1 MDPETPPPGPMF
13 PMARVIQENLKDLRD
28 SWLGFVVLGVVLLLL
43 GTAALVYS
51 AIATE
56 VAVLVF
62 GFILLIG
69 GVLYLAGAFVTR
81 GWGGFFLSLLAGI
94 LYLAAGFILLNHPAE
109 AAIVYT
115 LILAVFFFVEGLFRI
130 VAAVIARF
138 RNWPL
143 MLLNGLVGVLLGV
156 LIWREWPLSGL
167 YIIGLFLGINLIFSG
182 AAYLALGLNVRK
194 LPV

>member
-1 MDPETPPPGPMF
+1 MF

-28 SWLGFVVLGVVLLLL
+28 SWLGFVVLGMVLLLL
-43 GTAALVYS
+43 GTVALVYA

-62 GFILLIG
+62 GFILLVG

-81 GWGGFFLSLLAGI
+81 GWGGFFLSLLAGV

-138 RNWPL
+138 RHWPVV
-143 MLLNGLVGVLLGV
+143 LLNGLVSVLLGV

-167 YIIGLFLGINLIFSG
+167 YLIGLFLGINLIFSG